1 MVDRDD
7 GALSRRL
14 LHVVCGTI
22 TRLAAC
28 IQIHDIDLD
37 QPGLA
42 CIGDSAGTGLH
53 GIEYLG

>member
-1 MVDRDD
+1 
-7 GALSRRL
+7 
-14 LHVVCGTI
+14 VVCGTI